1 MSDDRDP
8 FGLQRFVEAQ
18 ISTYERARSELRQG
32 EKQSH
37 WMWYV
42 FPQMRGLG
50 RSPMAHRYGIASM
63 AEARAYLAHPV
74 LGPRLV
80 ECVKLAFG
88 AKNSASEIFLYPDD
102 LKFHSSMTL
111 FAEAA
116 GPEQSVFGAA
126 LEKFWRG
133 DRDPETLRLLSGVSQ
148 KWPPILG

>member
-1 MSDDRDP
+1 MSDERDP
-8 FGLQRFVEAQ
+8 FGLQRFAEAQ
-18 ISTYERARSELRQG
+18 SDSYERARSELRQG

-37 WMWYV
+37 WMWFV

-74 LGPRLV
+74 LGPRLAD
-80 ECVKLAFG
+80 CVALALD
-88 AKNSASEIFLYPDD
+88 AKKNSASEIFPYPDD

-116 GPEQSVFGAA
+116 GPAPSVFSAA

-133 DRDPETLRLLSGVSQ
+133 ERDPETLRLLGAR
-148 KWPPILG
+148 

>member
-1 MSDDRDP
+1 MSDDRDT
-8 FGLQRFVEAQ
+8 FELQRFVEAQ
-18 ISTYERARSELRQG
+18 SSSYERARSELRQG

-50 RSPMAHRYGIASM
+50 RSPMAHRYGIATM

-80 ECVKLAFG
+80 ECVMLALG
-88 AKNSASEIFLYPDD
+88 AEKNSASEIFPYPDD
-102 LKFHSSMTL
+102 LKFHSSLTL

-116 GPEQSVFGAA
+116 GPPPSVFSAA
-126 LEKFWRG
+126 LEKFWLG
-133 DRDPETLRLLSGVSQ
+133 ECDQETLRLLGL
-148 KWPPILG
+148 K

>member
-18 ISTYERARSELRQG
+18 ISSYDRAFAELRQG

-37 WMWYV
+37 WMWYI

-50 RSPMAHRYGIASM
+50 RSAMAHRYGIASL

-74 LGPRLV
+74 LGPRLTD
-80 ECVKLAFG
+80 CVKATLA
-88 AKNSASEIFLYPDD
+88 AKKTSASEIFPYPDD

-116 GPEQSVFGAA
+116 GPAPNLFSAA
-126 LEKFWRG
+126 LDKFWRG
-133 DRDPETLRLLSGVSQ
+133 ERDPETLRLLRAG
-148 KWPPILG
+148 